1 MDEVMRKDK
10 DYQRALAQQK
20 ETFNMLEKMNLTA
33 EQKSVV
39 DQVITANNHTGV
51 VYGAV
56 AYRTGMEDGISV

>member
-20 ETFNMLEKMNLTA
+20 EAFNMLEKMNFTA

-39 DQVITANNHTGV
+39 DQVITAKNHTGV
-51 VYGAV
+51 VSGAV